1 MRKYK
6 KGLTTFKY
14 LKTRFYLMK
23 KCLLIFIVL
32 TSCSVNSDELVSTDL
47 LPYGEAIKV
56 RAPEKAY
63 IIVKDYGLIKD
74 IIVTDSIDYSLQIFV
89 SKTNTLNLE
98 KALENQKDIVKDAS
112 FFSKFLLEEEQGFK
126 YEKNI
131 DGDLRYDFRYIKIQA
146 DKQYIFQPSLSG
158 GHSEAHVKR
167 MYEAVK

>member
-1 MRKYK
+1 
-6 KGLTTFKY
+6 
-14 LKTRFYLMK
+14 MK
-23 KCLLIFIVL
+23 KCILIFIVL
-32 TSCSVNSDELVSTDL
+32 ASCGVNNDELVSTDL
-47 LPYGEAIKV
+47 LPHGEAIKI
-56 RAPEKAY
+56 RAPEKAH
-63 IIVKDYGLIKD
+63 IIVEDYGLIKD
-74 IIVTDSIDYSLQIFV
+74 IIVTDSVDYSLQIFV

-98 KALENQKDIVKDAS
+98 KALENQRDIVKEAS
-112 FFSKFLLEEEQGFK
+112 FFSKFLLEEEQGFI

>member
-1 MRKYK
+1 
-6 KGLTTFKY
+6 
-14 LKTRFYLMK
+14 MK
-23 KCLLIFIVL
+23 RCILIFIVL
-32 TSCSVNSDELVSTDL
+32 ASCSVNNDELVSTDL
-47 LPYGEAIKV
+47 LPHGEAIKV
-56 RAPEKAY
+56 RAPEKAH
-63 IIVKDYGLIKD
+63 IIVEDYGLIKD
-74 IIVTDSIDYSLQIFV
+74 IIVTDSVDYSLQIFV

-98 KALENQKDIVKDAS
+98 KALKNQRDIVKEAS
-112 FFSKFLLEEEQGFK
+112 FFSKFLLEEEQGFI